1 MSFGILDFGAYIP
14 HRRLQR
20 QAIHKANGWF
30 AGGLKGLAR
39 GERAVASWDEDS
51 VTMAVEA
58 ARACLGTRD
67 RAKIDRVILAST
79 SHPFADRQ
87 NAAVIKEALVL
98 DDAVASMDMGGGL
111 RAGLSAL
118 SVALASPGTTTLCL
132 AAEKRFAAPAS
143 ESEMNFGD
151 AAAAFLVGAGDPVA
165 VVKGSHSVTVDFVDH
180 FRASGAAQDYG
191 WESRWVRDEGYA
203 KIGAGALVEAL
214 NRLGIA
220 GSQVDHLVVPIT
232 LKGVPEL
239 FAKKAG
245 IAPGAIADSLGAT
258 VGDSGAAHAGLLLAA
273 TLEKAKPGE
282 TIVVVAFG
290 QGCDVLVL
298 ETTAALATAQRGV
311 FAATLGRRTTEEN
324 YLRHLWFN
332 GSIAYERGMRAEQ
345 DMKTALTA
353 LYRNRRAVLGLVGG
367 KCSKTGTVQF
377 PASDISVNQN
387 DPAIGTQEDYPLADI
402 PARIVTFT
410 ADALTYSP
418 DPPSW
423 YGMVEFEGGGRMM
436 AEFADVA
443 PEDVEVGRAMRMV
456 FRVKAIDEQR
466 DFKRYFWKA
475 VPATAAA

>member
-1 MSFGILDFGAYIP
+1 MSFGIIDFGAYVP

-20 QAIHKANGWF
+20 QAIHAANGWF

-39 GERAVASWDEDS
+39 GERAVANWDEDS

-58 ARACLGTRD
+58 ARTCLGDRD
-67 RAKIDRVILAST
+67 RGGIARVMLAST
-79 SHPFADRQ
+79 SHPFTDRQ
-87 NAAVIKEALVL
+87 NAAVVKEALVL

-118 SVALASPGTTTLCL
+118 TVALTSPGTTTLCL
-132 AAEKRFAAPAS
+132 AADKRFAAPGS
-143 ESEMNFGD
+143 EYEMTFGD
-151 AAAAFLVGAGDPVA
+151 AAAAFLVGEGDPIAIVR
-165 VVKGSHSVTVDFVDH
+165 GMHSVTIDFVDH
-180 FRASGAAQDYG
+180 FRSSDARQDYG

-203 KIGAGALVEAL
+203 RIGAGALVDAL
-214 NRLGIA
+214 AKLGID
-220 GSQVDHLVVPIT
+220 GTSVDHLVVPIT

-245 IAPGAIADSLGAT
+245 IAVTAIADSLGAT
-258 VGDSGAAHAGLLLAA
+258 VGDSGAAHAPLLLAA

-282 TIVVVAFG
+282 TIVVVGFG
-290 QGCDVLVL
+290 QGCDILVL
-298 ETTAALATAQRGV
+298 ETTAALTAAQRGG
-311 FAATLGRRTTEEN
+311 FAATLARRTAEDN
-324 YLRHLWFN
+324 YLRHLWFS
-332 GSIAYERGMRAEQ
+332 GSLAYERGMRAEQ

-367 KCSKTGTVQF
+367 KCNKTGTVQF

-402 PARIVTFT
+402 TARIVTFT

-436 AEFADVA
+436 AEFADVTA
-443 PEDVEVGRAMRMV
+443 DDVEVGRPMRMV

-475 VPATAAA
+475 VPVTATA